1 MPVSIT
7 IEVLQEILKLYRNG
21 SPPFKIAEILR
32 LSSQTVCKK
41 LRSSGYPKCIIC
53 GKKLDNSRLSRLYC
67 DECSRRVMSKNV
79 MDYYKRRKDLEMSSL
94 ASKKWCDREIM
105 ETHGDMHNLNSSVYN
120 VKVKAE
126 VSDKNGNNTKQ
137 SFDYIDVIYPNKK
150 SRFKISVYYGD
161 NVPYSIKCGVRVVD
175 YTK

>member
-105 ETHGDMHNLNSSVYN
+105 ETHGDLHNLNSSVLGTSSLGPHCKKDEN
-120 VKVKAE
+120 EEIKVVEKE
-126 VSDKNGNNTKQ
+126 FNRLLGEKW
-137 SFDYIDVIYPNKK
+137 
-150 SRFKISVYYGD
+150 
-161 NVPYSIKCGVRVVD
+161 
-175 YTK
+175 